1 VVGGVVGYLSVDAR
15 NRIANAEKDENGVV
29 IGMIQKDAAALEDSR
44 QGVAWEARN
53 AKGADRQLLREEEQ
67 RLQDLID
74 GLQRGDKVDQAE
86 IDRVLGRTR

>member
-1 VVGGVVGYLSVDAR
+1 MKNFMR
-15 NRIANAEKDENGVV
+15 VV
-29 IGMIQKDAAALEDSR
+29 IMSLAMLPIATTVGAADASKKDAAALEDSR
-44 QGVAWEARN
+44 QAVAWKARN
-53 AKGADRQLLREEEQ
+53 ANGADRQLLREEEQ